1 VQHEKALKGHFPKGT
16 TVPIIAFFMDP
27 SPIEDPTFI
36 GEVRIFMKTNICVCG
51 VSFRNWC
58 VIIFT
63 GRCYPV

>member
-36 GEVRIFMKTNICVCG
+36 GEVKIFMKTNI
-51 VSFRNWC
+51 FWC
-58 VIIFT
+58 QL
-63 GRCYPV
+63 